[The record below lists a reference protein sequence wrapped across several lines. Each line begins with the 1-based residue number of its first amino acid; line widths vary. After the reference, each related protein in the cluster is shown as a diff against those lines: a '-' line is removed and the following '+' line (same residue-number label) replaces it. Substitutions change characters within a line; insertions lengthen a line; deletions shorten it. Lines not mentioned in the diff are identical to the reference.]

1 MGARDG
7 LIGPGGHGM
16 PLLPAPQAFE
26 PLGAEEDAGGWIREA
41 LRVLRERRK
50 VIAAVLVLCAVP
62 LAIYIVVVPSRRIFE
77 ARAQML
83 VEPQAKPPLESGVA
97 SYAGPENSYY
107 ETTYRLLRSR
117 SLARRTLTQ
126 LTSNASSSPGEVDS
140 FLGGLVIA
148 HIPDSRLMEVR
159 FRSGDAAYAARA
171 VNAHTDSFI
180 LESQQYARSSTNQ
193 SSRWLTRQIEEQRS
207 RVETSEAAVN
217 RYEREHGALESRRT
231 IAAQRLSDL
240 NGAVQRTREARASRE
255 TAYAQAIQAKRS
267 GRSSRDLAALVATP
281 LLQQLSMDLSG
292 LQRQDVEL
300 SAQYGERHPERV
312 KVQDAIKFT
321 ETRLDAEVTRAID
334 VMARQVAAA
343 RDDERAAMGA
353 LAAQSAESS
362 AVGRS
367 SSSYD
372 ALKTDLANDRA
383 LLDKLQQRE
392 REMTLSRDYDPT
404 SVRVIDAAEIPR
416 APLPDAKW
424 RNVMIGGG
432 GAFAL
437 ALLLAFGL
445 HYLDERVRSPEDI
458 KTHLGLP
465 CLGMVPKLAPPSHG
479 STSRAHASGLARMV
493 LPRSFREAMRNLRT
507 QVLCTPA
514 GQASRIVLV
523 ASAGMQEGKT
533 LVATNLAAGLA
544 QVGYRVLL
552 IDLDLRQPSVHRAF
566 DTPVQ
571 PGLSELLS
579 GRATAA
585 ESIRP
590 TTVRDL
596 WVLTAG
602 RPLSNPGDLLGSSA
616 FSRMLKSL
624 PSSFDRVVL
633 DSPPVMAFTDASLI
647 AHEQAGIVFVVSA
660 DRTGRRAAQAA
671 LERLE
676 AVGARFVG
684 AVLNRV
690 AKERVQDGSYYHD
703 DDDDEEAY
711 VEYATVPSPAAGQP
725 AGQGPLEKQ
734 ESRT

>member
-1 MGARDG
+1 MGARDS
-7 LIGPGGHGM
+7 LISSAAPGM
-16 PLLPAPQAFE
+16 PLLPGPQSFDPFAD
-26 PLGAEEDAGGWIREA
+26 EDAGWLREA
-41 LRVLRERRK
+41 FRVFWERRR
-50 VIAAVLVLCAVP
+50 VIVTVLALCAVP
-62 LAIYIVVVPSRRIFE
+62 LAIYIVIVPSERLFE

-83 VEPQAKPPLESGVA
+83 VEPQAPPPLQSGNA
-97 SYAGPENSYY
+97 SYGGPENSYY
-107 ETTYRLLRSR
+107 ETQYRLLRSR
-117 SLARRTLTQ
+117 SLARRTLSAMTPNKPP
-126 LTSNASSSPGEVDS
+126 SAGDVDA
-140 FLGGLVIA
+140 FLRGLVIV
-148 HIPDSRLMEVR
+148 HIPDSRMLEVR
-159 FRSGDAAYAARA
+159 FRSTDAAYAARA
-171 VNAHTDSFI
+171 VNAHTDAFTR
-180 LESQQYARSSTNQ
+180 ESHEYARTSTSQN
-193 SSRWLTRQIEEQRS
+193 STWITRQLEEQRA
-207 RVETSEAAVN
+207 RVATAEAAVL
-217 RYEREHGALESRRT
+217 RYERDHGALESRRV
-231 IAAQRLSDL
+231 IASQRLSDL
-240 NGAVQRTREARASRE
+240 NGAVQRAREARASRE
-255 TAYAQAIQAKRS
+255 TAYQQAMQARRS

-281 LLQQLSMDLSG
+281 LLQQLSMDLAG
-292 LQRQDVEL
+292 LQRQDAEL

-312 KVQDAIKFT
+312 KVRESIAFT
-321 ETRLDAEVTRAID
+321 EDRLDAEVTRAIE
-334 VMARQVAAA
+334 VMGRQVAAA
-343 RDDERAAMGA
+343 RDDERAAASA
-353 LAAQSAESS
+353 LSAQSAESS

-367 SSSYD
+367 SVSYD

-383 LLDKLQQRE
+383 LLDKLQQRA
-392 REMTLSRDYDPT
+392 REMSLSRDYDPT
-404 SVRVIDAAEIPR
+404 SVRVIDAAEVPR
-416 APLPDAKW
+416 SPLPDAKW
-424 RNVMIGGG
+424 RNVMLGSG

-465 CLGMVPKLAPPSHG
+465 CLGVVPKLSPPTPDASQG
-479 STSRAHASGLARMV
+479 SRASGIARMA

-544 QVGYRVLL
+544 QVGHRVLL
-552 IDLDLRQPSVHRAF
+552 IDLDLRQPAVHRAF

-690 AKERVQDGSYYHD
+690 AQERNLANSYFS
-703 DDDDEEAY
+703 DDEVETY
-711 VEYATVPSPAAGQP
+711 VEYATVPGPSNGQ
-725 AGQGPLEKQ
+725 APLEQ

>member
-7 LIGPGGHGM
+7 LISSGPQGV
-16 PLLPAPQAFE
+16 PLLPAPQAFDPIGTDE
-26 PLGAEEDAGGWIREA
+26 NAGWLREA
-41 LRVLRERRK
+41 LRVLVERRR
-50 VIAAVLVLCAVP
+50 VIATVLTLCAVP
-62 LAIYIVVVPSRRIFE
+62 LAIYSVVVPSQRLFE

-83 VEPQAKPPLESGVA
+83 VEPQAPPPLQSG
-97 SYAGPENSYY
+97 YPTYGGPENSYY
-107 ETTYRLLRSR
+107 ETQYRLLRSR
-117 SLARRTLTQ
+117 SLARRTLSA
-126 LTSNASSSPGEVDS
+126 LTSQASPAPGDVDT
-140 FLGGLVIA
+140 FLRGLVVV
-148 HIPDSRLMEVR
+148 HIPDSRLIEIR
-159 FRSGDAAYAARA
+159 FRASDGAYAARA

-180 LESQQYARSSTNQ
+180 HESQAFARSSTNQ
-193 SSRWLTRQIEEQRS
+193 TSTWLARQIEEQRA
-207 RVETSEAAVN
+207 RVETAEAAVY
-217 RYEREHGALESRRT
+217 RYEREHGALESRRV
-231 IAAQRLSDL
+231 IASQRLSDL
-240 NGAVQRTREARASRE
+240 NGAVQRAREARSARE
-255 TAYAQAIQAKRS
+255 TMYQQATQARRS
-267 GRSSRDLAALVATP
+267 GRSSRDLAALIGTP
-281 LLQQLSMDLSG
+281 LLQQLSMDLAG

-300 SAQYGERHPERV
+300 SAQYGERHPARV
-312 KVQDAIKFT
+312 KVKESIAFT
-321 ETRLDAEVTRAID
+321 ENRLDAEVTRAIE

-343 RDDERAAMGA
+343 RDDEREAVGA
-353 LAAQSAESS
+353 LSAQSAESS

-367 SSSYD
+367 SGSYD

-383 LLDKLQQRE
+383 LLDKLQQRA

-404 SVRVIDAAEIPR
+404 SVRVIDAAEVPR
-416 APLPDAKW
+416 SPLPDAKW
-424 RNVMIGGG
+424 RNVMLGSG

-437 ALLLAFGL
+437 ALLMAFGL

-458 KTHLGLP
+458 KAHLGLP
-465 CLGMVPKLAPPSHG
+465 CLGMVPKLAPPAAG
-479 STSRAHASGLARMV
+479 ASRGAHAAGLARMA

-514 GQASRIVLV
+514 GQASRILLV

-544 QVGYRVLL
+544 QVGHRVLL

-590 TTVRDL
+590 STVRDL

-624 PSSFDRVVL
+624 PSSFDRIVL

-660 DRTGRRAAQAA
+660 DRTARRAAQAA

-690 AKERVQDGSYYHD
+690 ARERVSDNSYFS
-703 DDDDEEAY
+703 DDDEEETY
-711 VEYATVPSPAAGQP
+711 VEYATVPSPPSGQ
-725 AGQGPLEKQ
+725 ATARDQRDQ
-734 ESRT
+734 EART